1 VADPRDRLEAW
12 LTEPVRPM
20 LPRPGAFDR
29 VSREA
34 RRRRTRRMVLSVAGA
49 AAAIV
54 AVAVVIPQVVIP
66 AVQGGQSTPVSA
78 AHGTSA
84 PAQPTPAGTAP
95 AASAAPTP
103 AGTGPAPPAAGS
115 VPPPL
120 SATFVGTFTG
130 WVLGQD
136 RPTGQ
141 CDLAAAP
148 PCLVLQRTDSGG
160 TSWRTAG
167 APPAHG
173 PDGATGVSQVRF
185 LNLSDGWAFGP
196 QLWATHDSGRTW
208 TQIAT
213 HGLRVTALETRGSR
227 VFAVWAHCTGTGPR
241 FAARCTGFTL
251 YSSPAGS
258 DQWQPVPGAAAGSGP
273 APAGGSAALLLTG
286 SAAYL
291 LLPDGSLLSGPP
303 TGAAWPAA
311 TPAGPATTPCR
322 PGAPQAGGQPSGA
335 LLSVN
340 GTASPVLLCTGPSR
354 GGPAGIVY
362 SSGDGGRSWQ
372 RTGTEP
378 AAGTPAS
385 LSGSLTGTVLLATS
399 QGIETSANGGA
410 SWAPAG
416 GTRPAGG
423 FSFVGMT
430 TASQGFAIPAVPSQ
444 HALWFT
450 YDGGQ
455 TWAASPVSG

>member
-1 VADPRDRLEAW
+1 VADPRDRLAAW
-12 LTEPVRPM
+12 LNEPVQPM
-20 LPRPGAFDR
+20 LPRPGTFDR

-49 AAAIV
+49 AAAAAV
-54 AVAVVIPQVVIP
+54 AAVVIPQLAIP
-66 AVQGGQSTPVSA
+66 AVETGRSTPVSA
-78 AHGTSA
+78 AHGTSV
-84 PAQPTPAGTAP
+84 PGPTAA
-95 AASAAPTP
+95 AASSAPTP
-103 AGTGPAPPAAGS
+103 ARTGPPPAAAGP

-130 WVLGQD
+130 WVLGQN
-136 RPTGQ
+136 RPAGQ

-148 PCLVLQRTDSGG
+148 RCLVLARTDTRGA
-160 TSWRTAG
+160 SWHRVG

-185 LNLSDGWAFGP
+185 LNRSDGWAFGP

-213 HGLRVTALETRGSR
+213 GGMRVTALETRGTR
-227 VFAVWAHCTGTGPR
+227 AFAVWARCTGTGPR
-241 FAARCTGFTL
+241 FAAQCTGFTL
-251 YSSPAGS
+251 YSTPAGS
-258 DQWQPVPGAAAGSGP
+258 DRWQPVPGAAAGSS
-273 APAGGSAALLLTG
+273 PAGGSAALLLTG
-286 SAAYL
+286 SAGYL
-291 LLPDGSLLSGPP
+291 LLPDGSLLSGPL

-311 TPAGPATTPCR
+311 GPAGAARAPCQ

-340 GTASPVLLCTGPSR
+340 GTASLVLLCTGPSG
-354 GGPAGIVY
+354 GGPARIVY
-362 SSGDGGRSWQ
+362 SSRDGGRSWP
-372 RTGTEP
+372 RTGAAP
-378 AAGTPAS
+378 VAGTLTS
-385 LSGSLTGTVLLATS
+385 LSGSLSGRLLLATS
-399 QGIETSANGGA
+399 HGIETSTGGGA
-410 SWAPAG
+410 SWALAG

-423 FSFVGMT
+423 FGFVGMT
-430 TASQGFAIPAVPSQ
+430 TASQGFAVPADAGQ

>member
-12 LTEPVRPM
+12 LTEPVQPM
-20 LPRPGAFDR
+20 LPRPGAFER
-29 VSREA
+29 VSRDA

-49 AAAIV
+49 AAAAV
-54 AVAVVIPQVVIP
+54 AVAVVIPAVIP
-66 AVQGGQSTPVSA
+66 ALQGGPSTPVIA

-84 PAQPTPAGTAP
+84 PAQPTAAGTVP
-95 AASAAPTP
+95 ATSAAPTA
-103 AGTGPAPPAAGS
+103 AGTVPKPAAGS

-120 SATFVGTFTG
+120 SVTFVGTFTG
-130 WVLGQD
+130 WVLGQN
-136 RPTGQ
+136 RPAGQ
-141 CDLAAAP
+141 CDLATAP
-148 PCLVLQRTDSGG
+148 PCLVLRRTDSSGV
-160 TSWRTAG
+160 SWRLAG

-185 LNLSDGWAFGP
+185 LNRSDGWAFGP
-196 QLWATHDSGRTW
+196 QLWATHDSGRSW

-213 HGLRVTALETRGSR
+213 GGMRVTALETRGTR

-241 FAARCTGFTL
+241 FAAHCAGFAL

-258 DQWQPVPGAAAGSGP
+258 DQWQPVPGAAAGSS
-273 APAGGSAALLLTG
+273 PAGGSAALLLTG
-286 SAAYL
+286 STAYL

-303 TGAAWPAA
+303 TGAAWPA
-311 TPAGPATTPCR
+311 TGPAGHATTPCR
-322 PGAPQAGGQPSGA
+322 PGPPQAGAQPSGA

-340 GTASPVLLCTGPSR
+340 GTASLALVCTRPAR
-354 GGPAGIVY
+354 GPAGIVY

-372 RTGTEP
+372 RTGTAP
-378 AAGTPAS
+378 AAGTLTS
-385 LSGSLTGTVLLATS
+385 LSGSLSGTLLLATS
-399 QGIETSANGGA
+399 QGIETSANGGG
-410 SWAPAG
+410 SWTLAG
-416 GTRPAGG
+416 GTRPPGG

-430 TASQGFAIPAVPSQ
+430 TASQGFAIPADPGQ
-444 HALWFT
+444 RAIWFS